1 MATTAQTIIDAAYR
15 KIGITSP
22 TSTEDDNALEMLNNM
37 LGLWG
42 SDFLVSGV
50 TRESLSLVV
59 GTAEYTIGSGG
70 DLDTVRPLSIKNCYL
85 KDSDDYSYPV
95 DVNMSAK
102 DYNRISS
109 KTLESRPTELYFIPE
124 YPLAKII
131 FNCESDKTYT
141 AYFEFW
147 KEFTEFAAL
156 NTAFNFPNEYKEA
169 MVYNLAVRLAED
181 NSLTVSQPAIESAY
195 QSLALISRLSA
206 INRPAAISRFDFAIG
221 SSNIETGEC

>member
-1 MATTAQTIIDAAYR
+1 MATTAQTIIDAGYR
-15 KIGITSP
+15 KIGITTP
-22 TSTEDDNALEMLNNM
+22 TDTEKSNGLEALNNL

-42 SDFLVSGV
+42 TDFLVSSV

-70 DLDTVRPLSIKNCYL
+70 DLDTVRPLKIENCYL

-131 FNCESDKTYT
+131 FNKESDKTYT

-147 KEFTEFAAL
+147 KEFTEFAL
-156 NTAFNFPNEYKEA
+156 LTTAFEFPNGYKEA

-181 NSLTVSQPAIESAY
+181 NSLNITQSVAETAY
-195 QSLALISRLSA
+195 QSLSLISRLSA
-206 INRPAAISRFDFAIG
+206 INRSPAISRFDFAAG